1 MNLQPGGFAEGKS
14 SISRH
19 GERKVIVGNGAL
31 LSASAALRE
40 TIRAIPVIASASKA
54 IHRAASPKSLLT
66 KTSVSSPRTRRE
78 RRDPYSVS
86 VVGET
91 LFNDFAQQLRPVVM
105 GPRVRRDDG

>member
-1 MNLQPGGFAEGKS
+1 VNLQPGGFAEGKS

-19 GERKVIVGNGAL
+19 GERKVIVGNGVAP
-31 LSASAALRE
+31 ASAALRE

-54 IHRAASPKSLLT
+54 IHGAASPKSLLT

-105 GPRVRRDDG
+105 GPRVRGDDG